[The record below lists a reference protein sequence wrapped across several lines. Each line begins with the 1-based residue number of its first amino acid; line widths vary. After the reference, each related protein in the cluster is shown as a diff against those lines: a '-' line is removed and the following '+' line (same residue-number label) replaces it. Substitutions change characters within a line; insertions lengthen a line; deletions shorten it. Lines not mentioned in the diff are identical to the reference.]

1 MSAGS
6 IIANVVNNALYRH
19 STNTS
24 NTHVMYLRA
33 HFLHVF
39 EFFQLMELLSGGATS
54 SAFPAK
60 ATLDLFC
67 SGFSTRRG
75 FCEDGRESKDLP
87 PRTKQ
92 KEHALS
98 EGDA

>member
-54 SAFPAK
+54 SPGISRGTCFTDCMSCKRAC
-60 ATLDLFC
+60 TTD
-67 SGFSTRRG
+67 TRNR
-75 FCEDGRESKDLP
+75 DGIL
-87 PRTKQ
+87 
-92 KEHALS
+92 
-98 EGDA
+98 